1 MLTVA
6 VLSRSWDTQ
15 ALRQD
20 SFTNF
25 RTMLLLQRMRRVV
38 LKWMMNHD
46 ESRISHV
53 NWQEVAN
60 VLMIEL
66 YWIVTFRWPRFN
78 RKRQCILASSSA
90 WRSLSLTETPRI
102 SHSSSS
108 SDRGKASQKSDS
120 ETRCL
125 RRSWQK
131 ASNYVSTTLYKAAL
145 WFNDP
150 NWFQMFQEQ
159 VA

>member
-38 LKWMMNHD
+38 LKWMMNP
-46 ESRISHV
+46 ESLMSNWV

-60 VLMIEL
+60 VMMIEL

-131 ASNYVSTTLYKAAL
+131 ASNIIKLYEYNAI
-145 WFNDP
+145 
-150 NWFQMFQEQ
+150 QSCS
-159 VA
+159 VI